1 MPVGAGS
8 IKRAAK
14 SVENASE
21 EKQEKKIVVASRE
34 HTEAADTKTA
44 RTMAVETVE
53 TTAGAGKTTAPETE
67 TTKTA
72 ETKTEKKP
80 GTGKK
85 AGTEPASGGKT
96 ATGNGPEKERNGMAQ
111 VSAKGEGLPDKGRR
125 YGVGEPL
132 PVHLL

>member
-1 MPVGAGS
+1 MAAS
-8 IKRAAK
+8 EANTKKRAAG
-14 SVENASE
+14 
-21 EKQEKKIVVASRE
+21 KK
-34 HTEAADTKTA
+34 TTKT
-44 RTMAVETVE
+44 T
-53 TTAGAGKTTAPETE
+53 K